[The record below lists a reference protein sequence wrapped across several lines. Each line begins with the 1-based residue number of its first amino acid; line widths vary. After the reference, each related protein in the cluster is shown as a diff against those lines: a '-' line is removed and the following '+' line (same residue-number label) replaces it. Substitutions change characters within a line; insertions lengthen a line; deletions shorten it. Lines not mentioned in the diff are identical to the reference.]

1 MGVFLNCLWS
11 STAISCHLPLT
22 DIVLNNTHPIHRRPT
37 PPQGLGRRCRPKA
50 LSADQGPNITS
61 DLRKGPRNNEERGAR
76 IPRIPSPA
84 APLRPGAWVTDEA
97 PKAPAPAGPHA

>member
-37 PPQGLGRRCRPKA
+37 PPQGLGRQTQAEGQTP
-50 LSADQGPNITS
+50 D
-61 DLRKGPRNNEERGAR
+61 KGG
-76 IPRIPSPA
+76 
-84 APLRPGAWVTDEA
+84 
-97 PKAPAPAGPHA
+97 